1 MQNKLTKASF
11 TDVADG
17 AATPIHVHFNPVSL
31 QYRVSNTLRPN
42 PSATAPSGNPE
53 QTKQYLTGSS
63 ATLTLE
69 LSFDSTDS
77 GRDVRDTTS
86 RIAAF
91 MRPNKDNTAA
101 VVLFSWG
108 SFQFQGMFRSYQET
122 LDFFSPEGVPL
133 RAAVSIS
140 MDEQNRV
147 INERASASGGVGA
160 VLAVGGNLTLLA
172 GQIGDPRAARGI
184 GLANGSVSLRLDAGA
199 SLEIG
204 AQVSISAAAGFAT
217 GASVGFGVGA
227 GSGIG
232 VGAGLGASAGFGAG
246 VGLGASAGVG
256 LGVSAGASA
265 GSSLGGAASL
275 GPFGELRT
283 PRAASFSLNPQAL
296 LPAPESTGLATDAGS
311 GFSLTGA
318 ATPGTASL
326 SAKLG

>member
-1 MQNKLTKASF
+1 MQNTLAKASF
-11 TDVADG
+11 TDVADR
-17 AATPIHVHFNPVSL
+17 AAMPIHVHFNPVSL
-31 QYRVSNTLRPN
+31 QYRVSNTLLPN
-42 PSATAPSGNPE
+42 PSATGASGNPE

-86 RIAAF
+86 RIAEF
-91 MRPNKDNTAA
+91 MRPKKDNTAA

-108 SFQFQGMFRSYQET
+108 SFQFQGMFSSYQET

-147 INERASASGGVGA
+147 INEHASGSASGGVGA
-160 VLAVGGNLTLLA
+160 VLAGGGNLTLLA

-184 GLANGSVSLRLDAGA
+184 ALANGSASLRLDASA

-227 GSGIG
+227 G
-232 VGAGLGASAGFGAG
+232 AGLSAGVG
-246 VGLGASAGVG
+246 VGLGFSAS
-256 LGVSAGASA
+256 ASA

-275 GPFGELRT
+275 APFGELRT

-296 LPAPESTGLATDAGS
+296 LAAPESTGLATDAGA

>member
-1 MQNKLTKASF
+1 MQTALAKASF
-11 TDVADG
+11 TNVTTKG
-17 AATPIHVHFNPVSL
+17 KPIPVHFNPVSL
-31 QYRVSNTLRPN
+31 QYGISNTLVKKG
-42 PSATAPSGNPE
+42 SGDK
-53 QTKQYLTGSS
+53 TKQVVSS
-63 ATLTLE
+63 STATLTLE

-77 GRDVRDTTS
+77 GRDVREATGP
-86 RIAAF
+86 IARL
-91 MRPNKDNTAA
+91 MRAEKDNTPP

-108 SFQFQGMFRSYQET
+108 SFQFQGMLTSYKET

-133 RAAVSIS
+133 RAGVSLG
-140 MDEQNRV
+140 MDAQDRIFDEPA
-147 INERASASGGVGA
+147 ASPDSRGVGA
-160 VLAVGGNLTLLA
+160 VFSVGGNLTQLA

-184 GLANGSVSLRLDAGA
+184 ALANGSVSLRLDAGA

-204 AQVSISAAAGFAT
+204 AQVTISAAEGFAT

-227 GSGIG
+227 G
-232 VGAGLGASAGFGAG
+232 AGLGASAG
-246 VGLGASAGVG
+246 LGARAGVG

-275 GPFGELRT
+275 APFGELRT
-283 PRAASFSLNPQAL
+283 PRAASFLLNPQAL
-296 LPAPESTGLATDAGS
+296 LPAPESTGLATDAGA

>member
-1 MQNKLTKASF
+1 MQNALAKASF
-11 TDVADG
+11 TDVADR
-17 AATPIHVHFNPVSL
+17 AAMPIHVHFNPVSL

-42 PSATAPSGNPE
+42 PSATAPSGNTE

-86 RIAAF
+86 RIAEF
-91 MRPNKDNTAA
+91 MRPKKDNTAA

-147 INERASASGGVGA
+147 INEHASGSASGGVGA

-172 GQIGDPRAARGI
+172 GRIGDPRAARGI
-184 GLANGSVSLRLDAGA
+184 ALANGSVSLRLDAGA

-204 AQVSISAAAGFAT
+204 AQVSISPAAGFAT

-227 GSGIG
+227 G
-232 VGAGLGASAGFGAG
+232 ASAGVGFGAGAG
-246 VGLGASAGVG
+246 VGLGVR
-256 LGVSAGASA
+256 AGASA
-265 GSSLGGAASL
+265 RSSLGGAASL
-275 GPFGELRT
+275 APFGELRT

-296 LPAPESTGLATDAGS
+296 LPAPESTGLATDAGA

-318 ATPGTASL
+318 ATPGSASL

>member
-1 MQNKLTKASF
+1 MQTALAKASF
-11 TDVADG
+11 TDVADS
-17 AATPIHVHFNPVSL
+17 AAMPIHVHFNPVSL
-31 QYRVSNTLRPN
+31 QYRVNNTLRPN

-86 RIAAF
+86 RIAEF

-147 INERASASGGVGA
+147 INEHASASGGVGA
-160 VLAVGGNLTLLA
+160 VLASGGNLTLLA

-184 GLANGSVSLRLDAGA
+184 AQANGSASLRLDAGA

-227 GSGIG
+227 GTGIG
-232 VGAGLGASAGFGAG
+232 AGAGLGASAG
-246 VGLGASAGVG
+246 LSASAGFG
-256 LGVSAGASA
+256 FSASA

-275 GPFGELRT
+275 APFGELRT

-296 LPAPESTGLATDAGS
+296 LPAPESTGLATDAGA

>member
-1 MQNKLTKASF
+1 MQNELAKASF
-11 TDVADG
+11 TDAADG

-42 PSATAPSGNPE
+42 PSATGTSGNPD

-86 RIAAF
+86 RIAQF
-91 MRPNKDNTAA
+91 MRPKKDNAAA

-147 INERASASGGVGA
+147 INERASGGVGA

-184 GLANGSVSLRLDAGA
+184 ALANGSVSLRLDAGA
-199 SLEIG
+199 ALEIG

-227 GSGIG
+227 G
-232 VGAGLGASAGFGAG
+232 ASAGVGFGAGAG
-246 VGLGASAGVG
+246 VGLGVR
-256 LGVSAGASA
+256 AGASA
-265 GSSLGGAASL
+265 RSSLGGAASL
-275 GPFGELRT
+275 APFGELRT

-296 LPAPESTGLATDAGS
+296 LPAPESTGLATDAGA

-318 ATPGTASL
+318 ATPGSASL

>member
-1 MQNKLTKASF
+1 MQNALAKASF
-11 TDVADG
+11 SDAADG

-42 PSATAPSGNPE
+42 PSATGASGNPD

-86 RIAAF
+86 RIAQF
-91 MRPNKDNTAA
+91 MRPKKDNAAA

-122 LDFFSPEGVPL
+122 LDYFSPEGVPL

-147 INERASASGGVGA
+147 INERASGSASGGFGA
-160 VLAVGGNLTLLA
+160 VLAIGGNLTLLA

-184 GLANGSVSLRLDAGA
+184 ALANGSASLRLDAGA

-217 GASVGFGVGA
+217 GASVGFGVG
-227 GSGIG
+227 
-232 VGAGLGASAGFGAG
+232 VGASAGFGASAGLG
-246 VGLGASAGVG
+246 VGAGVGFGGSAGAG
-256 LGVSAGASA
+256 LGVSAGAGA
-265 GSSLGGAASL
+265 GASLGGAASL
-275 GPFGELRT
+275 APFGELRT

-296 LPAPESTGLATDAGS
+296 LPAPESTGLATDAGA

-318 ATPGTASL
+318 ATPGAASL